1 MTCRLV
7 LIVLLSFVPSAIA
20 EESVRLLQIPVIGT
34 VGADVTAEGVQQAL
48 MLAKA
53 EAWNGVMVEI
63 DAIGGDPD
71 DGANIASLIRDTNLE
86 TIAIIRS
93 VGGAALPILFACDR
107 WVVLEETSI
116 EVPDQRGGMLTEMLD
131 RDRPAIQTLPAITSD
146 LARLE
151 SELRRLGKMTMEA
164 FPSSLDPKRRQA
176 RMALARTMAD
186 PSMDLGTEP
195 TPAAIPALDRG
206 GDPDP
211 KANRIRTSRQ
221 GPGITA
227 RQLSDAGFAP
237 MIPEG
242 IDPLASALGYAE
254 IEAMGDS
261 GLLLVVDAANLDFKA
276 RGRLNSIVDS
286 MIGSL
291 DSASS
296 LVSAMP
302 WSLTRARLSMP
313 DATRLRQRFPMV
325 LSDGGWRIS
334 PGEPARRWQVT
345 CEDSIRR
352 WSAVLEIDASVRTLL
367 ARSQSLRN
375 EIEGLQIGPADR
387 DRVTAAVACWAENL
401 ESLRLGTEGWKSLT
415 SEASEAVSSLRIWVD
430 TPPVLIV
437 RP

>member
-7 LIVLLSFVPSAIA
+7 LIVLLLFAPSAFA
-20 EESVRLLQIPVIGT
+20 EESVRLLQIPVVGT

-48 MLAKA
+48 MLADA
-53 EAWNGVMVEI
+53 QSWNGVMIEI

-71 DGANIASLIRDTNLE
+71 DGARIASLIREANLE

-116 EVPDQRGGMLTEMLD
+116 EVPNQRGGMQTEMLD
-131 RDRPAIQTLPAITSD
+131 RDRPAIQALPAITSD
-146 LARLE
+146 LAMLE
-151 SELRRLGKMTMEA
+151 RELERLGKMTMEA
-164 FPSSLDPKRRQA
+164 LPSSLDPERKQA
-176 RMALARTMAD
+176 RLALARTMVD
-186 PSMDLGTEP
+186 PSLDLGTQP
-195 TPAAIPALDRG
+195 KPAAIPALDRR
-206 GDPDP
+206 GDPNP
-211 KANRIRTSRQ
+211 EANRIRTSRQ

-227 RQLSDAGFAP
+227 RQLSGAGFAP

-242 IDPLASALGYAE
+242 IDTLASALGYE
-254 IEAMGDS
+254 KIEAMGDS

-313 DATRLRQRFPMV
+313 DAARLRHRFPMV

-352 WSAVLEIDASVRTLL
+352 WSAVLEIEESVRTLL
-367 ARSQSLRN
+367 ARSQTLRN
-375 EIEGLQIGPADR
+375 EIEDLQVGPADR
-387 DRVTAAVACWAENL
+387 DRMTAAVACWAENL
-401 ESLRLGTEGWKSLT
+401 ETLRLGTEGWKSLT
-415 SEASEAVSSLRIWVD
+415 SEASEAITSLRIWVD
-430 TPPVLIV
+430 TPPVITV